1 MVDEAD
7 VDPHAGERPMKKRL
21 IASGALIFVI
31 SVILASGTAWA
42 DYKQAVALYN
52 RGQYD
57 KAIQEL
63 KADLDANPDWE
74 SGQRLLGLCYLNLKN
89 NALAISALTRAVQ
102 LKSTT
107 AATYIGLGQ
116 AHFNMQ
122 KYDECLQALNQG
134 EPFLANLKQGAE
146 AQSYQFYQLRGSAN
160 LRLQKSAEA
169 VEDFTKAL
177 RTGRSDWTDFLQL
190 GNAYYNLGRLDD
202 AIQALQ
208 KASSMKPGQ
217 TGVADLIGKT
227 YFKMGL
233 HELSAKQYAQALASF
248 QKAKEIDSQNGYIDY
263 NMAEAYLFQKNY
275 KEAEK
280 SLNQAAVLLPRSAE
294 VQQRLGLVLEK
305 QKKWD
310 PALTAYK
317 KADAISPSK
326 AVKEAISRVQ
336 EAKKQ

>member
-1 MVDEAD
+1 VDEAD
-7 VDPHAGERPMKKRL
+7 MNPHTGERLMKKGTIVL
-21 IASGALIFVI
+21 HALIFGIAV
-31 SVILASGTAWA
+31 VLASHAVLA
-42 DYKQAVALYN
+42 DYKLAVALYN

-63 KADLDANPDWE
+63 KPDLDANPDWE
-74 SGQRLLGLCYLNLKN
+74 SGQRMLGLCYLNLKN

-107 AATYIGLGQ
+107 PATYIGLGH
-116 AHFNMQ
+116 AYFNMQ

-134 EPFLANLKQGAE
+134 EPFLANIKQGAE
-146 AQSYQFYQLRGSAN
+146 AQRYEFYRLRGSVN

-169 VEDFTKAL
+169 AEDFTQAL
-177 RTGRSDWTDFLQL
+177 RSGSSDWTDFSQL

-217 TGVADLIGKT
+217 SSVADLLGKT
-227 YFKMGL
+227 YFKKGVQ
-233 HELSAKQYAQALASF
+233 ELSAKQYPQAISSF
-248 QKAKEIDSQNGYIDY
+248 QKAKETDSQNGYIDY
-263 NMAEAYLFQKNY
+263 NVAEAYLFQKNY

-280 SLNQAAVLLPRSAE
+280 SLNQALVLLPRSAE
-294 VQQRLGLVLEK
+294 VYQRLGLVHEK

-310 PALTAYK
+310 QAINAYK
-317 KADAISPSK
+317 KANEINPSK
-326 AVKEAISRVQ
+326 ALKEAIDRVQ
-336 EAKKQ
+336 EMKKQ

>member
-1 MVDEAD
+1 
-7 VDPHAGERPMKKRL
+7 MKKRS
-21 IASGALIFVI
+21 IALYAFI
-31 SVILASGTAWA
+31 SVITIALLSQTAWA
-42 DYKQAVALYN
+42 DYKQAVALYS

-63 KADLDANPDWE
+63 KPDLDASPDWE

-116 AHFNMQ
+116 AYFNMQ

-134 EPFLANLKQGAE
+134 EPFLANIKQGAE
-146 AQSYQFYQLRGSAN
+146 EQRYNLYRLRASAD
-160 LRLQKSAEA
+160 LHLQKSAEA
-169 VEDFTKAL
+169 VEDLTQAL
-177 RTGRSDWTDFLQL
+177 RTGKSDWTDFLLL
-190 GNAYYNLGRLDD
+190 GNAYYNLGRFDD

-208 KASSMKPGQ
+208 KATSMKPGQ
-217 TGVADLIGKT
+217 SDVADFLGKT
-227 YFKMGL
+227 YFKKGVK
-233 HELSAKQYAQALASF
+233 ELSAKQYAQAIGSL
-248 QKAKEIDSQNGYIDY
+248 QKAKETESQNGYIDY
-263 NMAEAYLFQKNY
+263 NIAEAYLFQKNY

-280 SLNQAAVLLPRSAE
+280 SLNQAAALLPSSAE
-294 VQQRLGLVLEK
+294 VYQRLGLVLEK

-310 PALTAYK
+310 QAINAYK
-317 KADAISPSK
+317 KADQINPSK
-326 AVKEAISRVQ
+326 AVKEAINRVQ